1 MEQDEIQLCGAL
13 EALLFAAGYPVSY
26 ERLAEVM
33 ETDVESVRAAAAKL
47 CDSCAKSGRGIQL
60 IDFGD
65 SCQLCTKEEHI
76 DRIRA
81 LLSVK
86 RGGNLSRASLEV
98 LAIIAYHQPVTKSY
112 IEQIRGID
120 STYAVNN
127 LTDKQL
133 IEVCG
138 RLDAPGRPALYR
150 TNENFLR
157 LFGLSSI
164 VDLPPIEVFGVPDT
178 TGAIASGDGAVE
190 VDAVGVQSR
199 DADEVGSD
207 EVYSPDTDDSHDAK

>member
-1 MEQDEIQLCGAL
+1 MERDENELTGEL
-13 EALLFAAGYPVSY
+13 EALLFAAGYPVNY
-26 ERLAEVM
+26 DKLAEVM
-33 ETDVESVRAAAAKL
+33 ETDADNVKSAAQRLADL
-47 CDSCAKSGRGIQL
+47 CNADGRGIQL

-65 SCQLCTKEEHI
+65 SCQLCTKEAHI

-86 RGGNLSRASLEV
+86 RGGNLSRSSLEV
-98 LAIIAYHQPVTKSY
+98 LAVIAYHQPVTKSY

-120 STYAVNN
+120 SSYAVNN

-150 TNENFLR
+150 TTENFLR
-157 LFGLSSI
+157 VFGLSSL
-164 VDLPPIEVFGVPDT
+164 DELPPVEVFGVPE
-178 TGAIASGDGAVE
+178 AVE
-190 VDAVGVQSR
+190 NITEAAGEETEQNNSND
-199 DADEVGSD
+199 
-207 EVYSPDTDDSHDAK
+207 

>member
-1 MEQDEIQLCGAL
+1 MERDETQLCGEL

-33 ETDVESVRAAAAKL
+33 ETDVESVRAAAARL
-47 CDSCAKSGRGIQL
+47 CDSCSKSGRGIQL

-164 VDLPPIEVFGVPDT
+164 VDLPPIEVFGVPES
-178 TGAIASGDGAVE
+178 TGAIASGGDSDDMRSPDEDE
-190 VDAVGVQSR
+190 VDTDDVF
-199 DADEVGSD
+199 
-207 EVYSPDTDDSHDAK
+207 SPDTDDRHDAK